1 VNDAPT
7 DRVRRLKRMKRLA
20 TGLLVAMAVLFV
32 VSSLLA
38 PSFPALGIV
47 EAFAEAAM
55 IGALADWFAVTAL
68 FRHPLGLPI
77 PHTAIVPTRKNEI
90 GRALARFIRDHFLTR
105 EAIAGRLERADIVS
119 RAGAWLEKERNARL
133 LSRDASV
140 ALDWLMRAV
149 DSDDL
154 RHAIRT
160 GVREALE
167 HVPVHLALATLLDVA
182 LAGNHG
188 QRLIDQL
195 VALGRDQLDK
205 NKFAIRLRI
214 REQSPWW
221 MPKFID
227 EKIYDQLVGEFER
240 ILNDVGKNP
249 DHPAR
254 IQFNEQLFS
263 LKTSLEHDEELIR
276 KGKSLWDDLVDH
288 PDVQRYLADV
298 WSKVREYL
306 HTSLTTP
313 ESALRLGIERE
324 IRAIGRRIAGDPEV
338 AARLNRRLEDLLIYL
353 IENYR
358 DALAAVISDTIEQWD
373 PVATSERIE
382 LHIGRDL
389 QFIRINGTLV
399 GGLVGVLIYVVWGAI
414 V

>member
-1 VNDAPT
+1 MSEAPAE
-7 DRVRRLKRMKRLA
+7 RVLRLKRMKRLA
-20 TGLLVAMAVLFV
+20 TGLLVAMVVLFV
-32 VSSLLA
+32 VSSLLRPA
-38 PSFPALGIV
+38 YPALGVV

-105 EAIAGRLERADIVS
+105 DAIAGRLERADLVA
-119 RAGAWLEKERNARL
+119 RVGAWLEKERNARL

-140 ALDWLMRAV
+140 ALDWLMSAV

-154 RHAIRT
+154 RHSIRT
-160 GVREALE
+160 GIREALE
-167 HVPVHLALATLLDVA
+167 HVPVNLALATLIDVA

-195 VALGRDQLDK
+195 VELGRDQLEK
-205 NKFAIRLRI
+205 NKFEIRLRI
-214 REQSPWW
+214 RAQSPWW
-221 MPKFID
+221 MPKFVD

-240 ILNDVGKNP
+240 ILNEVGKNP

-254 IQFNEQLFS
+254 AQFNEQLHS
-263 LKTSLEHDEELIR
+263 LRSSLERDDELIR
-276 KGKSLWDDLVDH
+276 KGKTLWDDLVDH
-288 PDVQRYLADV
+288 PDVQRYLGDV
-298 WSKVREYL
+298 WTRVREYL

-324 IRAIGRRIAGDPEV
+324 IRAIGARIASDDAV
-338 AARLNRRLEDLLIYL
+338 AARLNRRLEDLLIYV

-358 DALAAVISDTIEQWD
+358 DSLSGVISETIEQWD
-373 PVATSERIE
+373 PIATSERIE

-399 GGLVGVLIYVVWGAI
+399 GGLVGVLIYLVWGA
-414 V
+414 VV

>member
-1 VNDAPT
+1 MSEAPAE
-7 DRVRRLKRMKRLA
+7 RVLRLKRMKRIA
-20 TGLLVAMAVLFV
+20 TGLLVAMVVLFV
-32 VSSLLA
+32 VSSLLR
-38 PSFPALGIV
+38 PQFPALGLV

-77 PHTAIVPTRKNEI
+77 PHTAIVPRRKNEI

-105 EAIAGRLERADIVS
+105 EAIVGRLERADLVA
-119 RAGAWLEKERNARL
+119 RVGAWLEKERNARL
-133 LSRDASV
+133 LSRDAAV

-154 RHAIRT
+154 RHALRT
-160 GVREALE
+160 GIREALD
-167 HVPVHLALATLLDVA
+167 HVPVNLALATLLDVA

-195 VALGRDQLDK
+195 VDLGRDQLDK
-205 NKFAIRLRI
+205 NKFEIRLRI
-214 REQSPWW
+214 RAQSPWW
-221 MPKFID
+221 MPKFVD
-227 EKIYDQLVGEFER
+227 EKIYDQLVSEFER
-240 ILNDVGKNP
+240 ILNEVATNP
-249 DHPAR
+249 EHPAR
-254 IQFNEQLFS
+254 VQFNERLHS
-263 LKTSLEHDEELIR
+263 LKTSLEHDDELIR
-276 KGKSLWDDLVDH
+276 RGKTLWDDLVDH
-288 PDVQRYLADV
+288 AEVQRYLGDV
-298 WSKVREYL
+298 WSRVREYM

-324 IRAIGRRIAGDPEV
+324 IRAIGARIARDEAV
-338 AARLNRRLEDLLIYL
+338 ATQLNRRLEQLLIYV
-353 IENYR
+353 IETYR
-358 DALAAVISDTIEQWD
+358 DALSAVVSETIEQWD

-399 GGLVGVLIYVVWGAI
+399 GGLVGVLIYLVWGA
-414 V
+414 VV